1 MSPIVPTKIVQIVDI
16 LDEEFVDIDTT
27 SNLKKT
33 QTSQLLESIA
43 TSKSQR
49 VICKPALYTNIV
61 AYALPVIDGVP
72 CTYRDVVQSNENL
85 K

>member
-33 QTSQLLESIA
+33 QTSQPAESIA
-43 TSKSQR
+43 TSKQ
-49 VICKPALYTNIV
+49 
-61 AYALPVIDGVP
+61 
-72 CTYRDVVQSNENL
+72 
-85 K
+85 